1 MWIPLESFDKQNERW
16 DENRADDITRE
27 KIESMIELTEKTKYR
42 PTERHVYAMY
52 TEHSVE

>member
-42 PTERHVYAMY
+42 PTGKHVYAMY